1 MLARKH
7 PPMAAIAAAYDG
19 GGAGLAAALV
29 DPAEPAKVFEALA
42 AVGGAQLALK
52 AVWTTHHHSYGARQK
67 DGAAHGGAA
76 SMIYAFPSDV
86 TALNTDLDSQGYI
99 DRLYVGDTRANL
111 WRIDTDS
118 SSVSAWNAKLL
129 ATLSSDIASGERRK
143 FLFPPAVVKQNA
155 PFRFDAVYVG
165 TGDREHPLCLVS
177 NQVTPTVMTNTCPVF
192 APADRMFMVIDPDYG
207 LTATSAS
214 PILISDL
221 YARPTTD
228 LATNTSNSILS
239 SYKGWY
245 RSYDNGEKTAN
256 APTVFSQRLRFGTYA
271 PLGQSGGS
279 CVPPGE
285 GRLNEIDAVTGD
297 LVPINGAVTQ
307 ASDRYYSTFIT
318 HGYISTGQL
327 IVQGKNIYHIVV
339 SDSRLQSVLVG
350 SMGSATKIYWYMEPE
365 Q

>member
-1 MLARKH
+1 
-7 PPMAAIAAAYDG
+7 
-19 GGAGLAAALV
+19 
-29 DPAEPAKVFEALA
+29 
-42 AVGGAQLALK
+42 
-52 AVWTTHHHSYGARQK
+52 
-67 DGAAHGGAA
+67 
-76 SMIYAFPSDV
+76 
-86 TALNTDLDSQGYI
+86 
-99 DRLYVGDTRANL
+99 
-111 WRIDTDS
+111 
-118 SSVSAWNAKLL
+118 
-129 ATLSSDIASGERRK
+129 
-143 FLFPPAVVKQNA
+143 
-155 PFRFDAVYVG
+155 
-165 TGDREHPLCLVS
+165 
-177 NQVTPTVMTNTCPVF
+177 MTNTCPVF